1 MPAPKIIHA
10 DKGGELLVTG
20 CKTFKMKGKA
30 LLWYAL
36 SVISLVVAV
45 IIFLKSLDWKTLV
58 ILVFGI
64 AAVLLFRQGMI
75 ESKK

>member
-1 MPAPKIIHA
+1 MR
-10 DKGGELLVTG
+10 GR
-20 CKTFKMKGKA
+20 A

-36 SVISLVVAV
+36 SVISLVIAV
-45 IIFLKSLDWKTLV
+45 IIFLKSLDWTSLV
-58 ILVFGI
+58 ILVFGV